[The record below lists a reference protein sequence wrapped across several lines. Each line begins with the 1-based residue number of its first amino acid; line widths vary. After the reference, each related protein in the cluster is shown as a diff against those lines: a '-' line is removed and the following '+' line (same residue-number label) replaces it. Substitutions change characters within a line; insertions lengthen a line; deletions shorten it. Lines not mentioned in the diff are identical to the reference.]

1 MKRKAFIFI
10 MATLCALV
18 FVFAGCTDP
27 EGQDPGQSDQTAPP
41 PTQVEQ
47 GSVLVAYFSCTGN
60 TEGIAEIIAEVMGG
74 TLFEIV
80 PEVPYTDADLNYNN
94 SDSRA
99 NREQND
105 ENARPAIAN
114 EAEDMASY
122 DTVFLGYPIW
132 WGDAPRIV
140 QTFLESYDFEGKE
153 VYTFSTSGS
162 SSGSGAFNGLSRE
175 CPDIDLVENL
185 HFTSSQLSSAQT
197 RVQNWIDEL
206 GIMNNEQTNRISF
219 TVGDETV
226 YATLRDNS
234 AARDL
239 VSRLI
244 FRTARKSGTCPT
256 RRQAAPLRRA
266 ISRYIRRGAILRS
279 SIGTFVCQTGLCL
292 WAPLTTARSS
302 CLPPKMGVLKW
313 RSGLLDRS
321 KKEKRRSPCRRAAFG
336 F

>member
-10 MATLCALV
+10 MAMLCALV

-27 EGQDPGQSDQTAPP
+27 EGQDPGQGDQTTPP
-41 PTQVEQ
+41 PAQVEQ

-60 TEGIAEIIAEVMGG
+60 TEGVAELIAQATGG

-80 PEVPYTDADLNYNN
+80 PEEPYADADLNYNN

-122 DTVFLGYPIW
+122 DTVFIGHPIW

-162 SSGSGAFNGLSRE
+162 SSGGGAFNGLARQY
-175 CPDIDLVENL
+175 PDIDFVENL
-185 HFTSSQLSSAQT
+185 HFTASQLSSAQT

-206 GIMNNEQTNRISF
+206 GVAINEQVSRISF
-219 TVGDETV
+219 TIGDETV
-226 YATLRDNS
+226 YATLHDNS

-239 VSRLI
+239 VSRLPLTLEFSDYNGTEKIAYLPDGAKEWDLSDAPTSCTPSAGDITIYSPWGNLAI
-244 FRTARKSGTCPT
+244 FYRDFRLSNGLVPVGTFDD
-256 RRQAAPLRRA
+256 
-266 ISRYIRRGAILRS
+266 GAIELFAAQDGS
-279 SIGTFVCQTGLCL
+279 FEVTIGLV
-292 WAPLTTARSS
+292 
-302 CLPPKMGVLKW
+302 
-313 RSGLLDRS
+313 
-321 KKEKRRSPCRRAAFG
+321 
-336 F
+336 